1 MCVHLR
7 EVSIIYENVSKE
19 RVSTVLQV
27 LSVQRLV
34 FNDFY
39 EIISF

>member
-7 EVSIIYENVSKE
+7 EVSIIYESVSKE
-19 RVSTVLQV
+19 TVSTVL
-27 LSVQRLV
+27 SVQHLV

>member
-7 EVSIIYENVSKE
+7 EVSIIYESVRKE